1 MGARDEV
8 AGLAH
13 HTPGIEP
20 VVGVV
25 QGRFHEVVEREEPS
39 CFDPSS
45 EAVAQAGGPAG
56 VGGGPRR
63 HHDRKIAAR
72 PAARQLAAG
81 SDAGIM
87 VRVEPSAGLR
97 VLRVLAP
104 NPGPFTLEGT
114 NTWVA
119 GSEGCLVIDP
129 GPEDP
134 THEDAVLQASGPVA
148 AILLTHRHL
157 DHASGA
163 GALARVTGAPI
174 YAASPGEGARAAGD
188 GDRIEGAGVTLEV
201 VATPGHSPDHL
212 VFFEPVTGALFTGD
226 AILGRGT
233 SVIDPPEGDLSD
245 YLRSL
250 ERMRRLGPR
259 VIRSEEHTSELQSR
273 GHLVCRLLLE

>member
-1 MGARDEV
+1 MRARDEV

-13 HTPGIEP
+13 HRLGIEP

-25 QGRFHEVVEREEPS
+25 EGRFHEVIEREWPAG
-39 CFDPSS
+39 FDPSS
-45 EAVAQAGGPAG
+45 EAVAQARGPAG
-56 VGGGPRR
+56 VGRGARR

-114 NTWVA
+114 NTWVV
-119 GSEGCLVIDP
+119 GSDGCLVIDP

-134 THEDAVLQASGPVA
+134 THVDAVLQAAGRVA
-148 AILLTHRHL
+148 AVLLTHRHL

-174 YAASPGEGARAAGD
+174 YAASPGEGARAARD
-188 GDRIEGAGVTLEV
+188 GDRIESGGVTLEV
-201 VATPGHSPDHL
+201 VAAPGHSQDHL
-212 VFFEPVTGALFTGD
+212 VFFEPA
-226 AILGRGT
+226 
-233 SVIDPPEGDLSD
+233 
-245 YLRSL
+245 
-250 ERMRRLGPR
+250 
-259 VIRSEEHTSELQSR
+259 
-273 GHLVCRLLLE
+273 